1 MVSITGFG
9 KQDPVPPYKIIANEV
24 DLPPRTA
31 VWVLFAHFV
40 TTVIPLYM
48 MWVVYEHWEFLLE
61 HSFSPHMFYVAA
73 AMFLCS
79 SPFEVAQNNIDK
91 WYLTEECG
99 SAYGVGLCDF
109 LFWFFMIL
117 GMIALTV
124 AAAGDNLWLVGIV
137 CSAIVVYFFTYLL
150 RGIPYPALALS
161 GIPAAVAMYSIFGD
175 PLIFFLIIG
184 PSAILF
190 YFITAL
196 LATGAQFLHGFTT
209 LSAGAGFLVATWGMS
224 SGIQEEPHS
233 WAMFAIVCLVLLVA
247 GVALRPT
254 LLRLAPTPH
263 RIPGAGLQTS

>member
-1 MVSITGFG
+1 MASITGFD
-9 KQDPVPPYKIIANEV
+9 KQDPIPPYRIIANEV
-24 DLPPRTA
+24 DLPPVTA

-48 MWVVYEHWEFLLE
+48 MWVVYENWEYLLQS
-61 HSFSPHMFYVAA
+61 SFSPHMFYVAA

-79 SPFEVAQNNIDK
+79 SPFEVAQNHIDK

-124 AAAGDNLWLVGIV
+124 AAAGDNPWLVGIG
-137 CSAIVVYFFTYLL
+137 CSAIVVYFFVYLMW
-150 RGIPYPALALS
+150 GIPYPALALS
-161 GIPAAVAMYSIFGD
+161 GIPAAVAMYSVFGD
-175 PLIFFLIIG
+175 PLIYFLIIG
-184 PSAILF
+184 PSAVLF

-209 LSAGAGFLVATWGMS
+209 LSAGAGFAVATWGML
-224 SGIQEEPHS
+224 SGIQETPHS
-233 WAMFAIVCLVLLVA
+233 WTTFAIVCLVLLVA
-247 GVALRPT
+247 GVALRPV

-263 RIPGAGLQTS
+263 RILSDRSQTS